1 MTVKCSKCNI
11 FVCEHPEQTRDDSKL
26 KFCPM
31 DLEKDVLAKAM
42 EEYQKPSL
50 REITRASSL
59 VESRGYMKWTRVED
73 TIEFARRMNFARL
86 GVACC
91 VGLTQE
97 GEVLMDILESNGFDV
112 TFVFCKTG
120 GVPKEELGLKD
131 SEKVR
136 PGAFEPMCNPVA
148 QALLMNKAKTQL
160 NIIVGLCVGHH
171 STFIK
176 YSKAPVTVLIA
187 KDRVLCHNPV
197 GALYTAKGY
206 YKHKLYSLHK
216 TSSEIKDE
224 QRERQS

>member
-1 MTVKCSKCNI
+1 
-11 FVCEHPEQTRDDSKL
+11 
-26 KFCPM
+26 M
-31 DLEKDVLAKAM
+31 DVEKDVLANAR

-50 REITRASSL
+50 RKIARASSL
-59 VESRGYMKWTRVED
+59 VESKGYMKWTRVED
-73 TIEFARRMNFARL
+73 TIEFARRMNFVRL

-97 GEVLMDILESNGFDV
+97 GKVLMDILESNGFDV

-131 SEKVR
+131 SEKVH
-136 PGAFEPMCNPVA
+136 PGTFEPMCNPVA
-148 QALLMNKAKTQL
+148 QALVMNKAKTQL
-160 NIIVGLCVGHH
+160 NIIVGLCVGHD

-176 YSKAPVTVLIA
+176 YSRAPVTVLIA

-216 TSSEIKDE
+216 TGSESKDG
-224 QRERQS
+224 RRAP